1 MGFSDL
7 GKFWF
12 FLRKSLMWFFQSFKM
27 HAFLLLNKL
36 KCSFHD
42 HVIKQYIGF
51 HCYMYLSL
59 TYKKSINLNTLHR
72 IYCLLIIFP
81 PLKIHV
87 IQTLYLLFVD
97 WKKIGNDFPKYI
109 WTACTFMQNTFD
121 NLHQGH
127 FKWKQNHFFFRMKIS
142 KYFIFL
148 QQFQV
153 YQREYYQDCPSVGWF
168 I

>member
-7 GKFWF
+7 GKSWF
-12 FLRKSLMWFFQSFKM
+12 FPRKSLMWFFSILQN
-27 HAFLLLNKL
+27 AILLLNKL

-42 HVIKQYIGF
+42 HVLKQYIGF
-51 HCYMYLSL
+51 NCYMYLSL

-87 IQTLYLLFVD
+87 IQTLNLLFVD

-127 FKWKQNHFFFRMKIS
+127 FKWKQNHFFF
-142 KYFIFL
+142 
-148 QQFQV
+148 
-153 YQREYYQDCPSVGWF
+153 
-168 I
+168 